1 MKENNPNVQVA
12 VVGAGIIG
20 TVTSFLLQKQGLKVT
35 LFDDQDPGS
44 KTSFGNAGTF
54 ANYACIPINS
64 EKVFSQLP
72 QLILGSDSPL
82 SIEWSS
88 LWQSFPWLIKFLR
101 NCRKKKVEEIIN
113 SLGSLL
119 RMSDEANNDILQDR
133 SINPLIKFNEA
144 LYVYCLLYTSPSPRD

>member
-35 LFDDQDPGS
+35 LFDHSDPGS
-44 KTSFGNAGTF
+44 KTSFGNAGTL

-64 EKVFSQLP
+64 EKIFSQLP

-88 LWQSFPWLIKFLR
+88 LLQSFPWLIKFLR
-101 NCRKKKVEEIIN
+101 NCRKKKVEEKK
-113 SLGSLL
+113 
-119 RMSDEANNDILQDR
+119 
-133 SINPLIKFNEA
+133 LI
-144 LYVYCLLYTSPSPRD
+144 